1 MFTHIR
7 RHQKWL
13 WILISAAVIISFV
26 AFFSPTQRM
35 QRGGGGGAG
44 GDPRATVGT
53 MYGEPITLREYYEAQ
68 REVLLDY
75 MFRQGNWPENDQ
87 YAQQMGI
94 VERETRGR
102 LLLIRKL
109 KDHNIMVDDKAA
121 AAWIKTFFADRE
133 TKQFN
138 PETLSRV
145 TQVILKRPGM
155 KEVDF
160 ERYVRHQ
167 AGIEHLA
174 AVAGTA
180 GRLVTPQEVERA
192 LRQDREK
199 IDTKVVTFALSNY
212 MAKVQVT
219 PETLGTYYTNAIA
232 RYRLPERVQLSYVA
246 FPASNYLAAADQK
259 MAADTN
265 LNQEIDM
272 AYLQRG
278 PQFFTGPDGQPLTAE
293 AAKQQM
299 RDQMRKQTALTE
311 AKKSAFAFATELE
324 KTPIQPNPANPA
336 EPLEKLAIAKGI
348 TPQVTQP
355 FSQFEGPAELP
366 GMPEQFTRMAFML
379 SPEEPIVQ
387 EPIEGEEGVYL
398 FGFKRKVPSEVQPLE
413 SIREQVTEDYRRS
426 EGLKAARESAN
437 AFVAAMTNAAPGTAN
452 FDAAA
457 QQYGLT
463 VVDLPPASRQA
474 NEPIENLPPLIDAGA
489 LRSAAADL
497 KPGEVSSY
505 VPTREGG
512 FVVTLEKV
520 IPPTDEEVQREL
532 PHFTQE
538 YRRRQAAE
546 AFNDWFVK
554 QQQDA
559 QIALNIGRSRDEGE
573 HQ

>member
-26 AFFSPTQRM
+26 AFFSPTQQM
-35 QRGGGGGAG
+35 QGGADG
-44 GDPRATVGT
+44 GDLRATIGT
-53 MYGEPITLREYYEAQ
+53 MYGDPITARDYYDAV
-68 REVLLDY
+68 REVQLDY
-75 MFRQGNWPENDQ
+75 LFRQGNWPENDQ
-87 YAQQMGI
+87 FAQQMGI

-102 LLLIRKL
+102 LLLTRKL
-109 KDHNIMVDDKAA
+109 KDHNIQVDDKAA
-121 AAWIKTFFADRE
+121 AEWIRTFFADRE
-133 TKQFN
+133 TKQYN
-138 PETLSRV
+138 PETLNRV
-145 TQVILKRPGM
+145 MELILKRPGM
-155 KEVDF
+155 KEADF

-212 MAKVQVT
+212 MAKVQTT
-219 PETLGTYYTNAIA
+219 PEAIATYYTNAVA

-246 FPASNYLAAADQK
+246 FPASNYLAVADQK

-293 AAKQQM
+293 AAKQQL
-299 RDQMRKQTALTE
+299 RDQLRKQTALTE
-311 AKKSAFAFATELE
+311 AKREAFAFATDLE

-336 EPLEKLAIAKGI
+336 EPLEKLAASKGL
-348 TPQVTQP
+348 TPRVTQP

-366 GMPEQFTRMAFML
+366 GLPEQFTRMAFML
-379 SPEEPIVQ
+379 SAEEPIVP
-387 EPIEGEEGVYL
+387 EPIEGEEAIYL
-398 FGFKRKVPSEVQPLE
+398 FGFKNKLQSEIQPLDA
-413 SIREQVTEDYRRS
+413 IREQVTEDYRRG
-426 EGLKAARESAN
+426 EALKMARESAS

-457 QQYGLT
+457 QQYGLAA
-463 VVDLPPASRQA
+463 VDLPPASRQA
-474 NEPIENLPPLIDAGA
+474 SEPIENLPPLIDAGA
-489 LRSAAADL
+489 LRSAASDL
-497 KPGEVSSY
+497 KPGEVSPY

-512 FVVTLEKV
+512 FVVMLEKV
-520 IPPTDEEVQREL
+520 IPPSDEEVQREL
-532 PHFTQE
+532 PRFAQE

-546 AFNDWFVK
+546 AFNDWFMK

-559 QIALNIGRSRDEGE
+559 QIALNIGRRESDAEA
-573 HQ
+573 QQ

>member
-26 AFFSPTQRM
+26 AFFSPTQQM
-35 QRGGGGGAG
+35 QGGGDG
-44 GDPRATVGT
+44 GDLRATIGT
-53 MYGEPITLREYYEAQ
+53 MYGDPITARDYYDAV
-68 REVLLDY
+68 REVQLDY
-75 MFRQGNWPENDQ
+75 LFRQGNWPENDQ
-87 YAQQMGI
+87 FAQQMGI
-94 VERETRGR
+94 VERETRAR
-102 LLLIRKL
+102 LLLTRKL
-109 KDHNIMVDDKAA
+109 KDHNIQVDDKAA
-121 AAWIKTFFADRE
+121 AEWIRTFFADRE
-133 TKQFN
+133 TKQYN
-138 PETLSRV
+138 PETLNRV
-145 TQVILKRPGM
+145 MELILKRPGM
-155 KEVDF
+155 KEADF

-180 GRLVTPQEVERA
+180 GRIVTPQEVERA

-212 MAKVQVT
+212 MAKVQTT
-219 PETLGTYYTNAIA
+219 PEAIATYYTNAVA

-246 FPASNYLAAADQK
+246 FPASNYLAVADQK

-293 AAKQQM
+293 AAKQQL
-299 RDQMRKQTALTE
+299 RDQLRKQTALTE
-311 AKKSAFAFATELE
+311 AKREAFAFATDLE
-324 KTPIQPNPANPA
+324 KTPTQPNPANPA
-336 EPLEKLAIAKGI
+336 EPLEKLAASKGL
-348 TPQVTQP
+348 TPRVTQP

-366 GMPEQFTRMAFML
+366 GLPEQFTRMAFML
-379 SPEEPIVQ
+379 SAEEPIVP
-387 EPIEGEEGVYL
+387 EPIEGEEAIYL
-398 FGFKRKVPSEVQPLE
+398 FGFKTKLQSEIQPLDA
-413 SIREQVTEDYRRS
+413 IRDQVTEDYRRG
-426 EGLKAARESAN
+426 EGLKMARESAN

-457 QQYGLT
+457 QQYGLAA
-463 VVDLPPASRQA
+463 VDLPPASRQA
-474 NEPIENLPPLIDAGA
+474 SEPIENLPPLIDAGA
-489 LRSAAADL
+489 LRSAASDL
-497 KPGEVSSY
+497 KPGEVSPY

-512 FVVTLEKV
+512 FVVMLEKV
-520 IPPTDEEVQREL
+520 IPPSDEEVQREL
-532 PHFTQE
+532 PRFAQE

-546 AFNDWFVK
+546 AFNDWFMK

-559 QIALNIGRSRDEGE
+559 QIALNIGRRESDAEA
-573 HQ
+573 QQ